1 MAADKR
7 VLMVGTFHFTSK
19 RDFVTHDVDD
29 VRSPRRQAELAALTE
44 RLASYQPTKV
54 LIEYPYAKSE
64 SINADYATYRG
75 GARDLSGNEA
85 EQIGW
90 RLAAELGHER
100 IYPVDIMH
108 KWFEEGLETNP
119 RLAPLWSAHISAER
133 DSSSDFVEKLA
144 RWTVGELLADGNTP
158 ERQRRIE
165 DYLTVYVRLVDGDD
179 YSGADVAGNW
189 YHRNLRI
196 YANILRVAEPG
207 DRLFILYGASHIPLF
222 WHLVTESGEFDI
234 DDPLPYLT

>member
-19 RDFVTHDVDD
+19 RDFITNDVDD
-29 VRSPRRQAELAALTE
+29 MRSPRRQGELAALTAQ
-44 RLASYQPTKV
+44 LAKYEPTKV
-54 LIEYPYAKSE
+54 LIEYPYAKFD
-64 SINADYATYRG
+64 SINDDFAAYVRG
-75 GARDLSGNEA
+75 ERELSGNEA

-100 IYPVDIMH
+100 IYPVDILH

-119 RLAPLWSAHISAER
+119 RLAPVWTEHIEAGRKAASVADER
-133 DSSSDFVEKLA
+133 LA
-144 RWTVGELLADGNTP
+144 TSTVTELLAAGNTQ

-165 DYLTVYVRLVDGDD
+165 HYLTTYARMVDGDD
-179 YSGADVAGNW
+179 YSGADLGGNW

-207 DRLFILYGASHIPLF
+207 DRLFVLYGGSHIPLL
-222 WHLVTESGEFDI
+222 WHLFTESGEFEI
-234 DDPLPYLT
+234 DDPLPYLA